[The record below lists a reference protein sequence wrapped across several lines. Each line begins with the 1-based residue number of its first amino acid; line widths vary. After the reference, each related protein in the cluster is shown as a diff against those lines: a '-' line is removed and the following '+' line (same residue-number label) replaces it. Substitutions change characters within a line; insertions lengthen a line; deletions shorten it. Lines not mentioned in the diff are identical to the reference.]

1 MQNYINN
8 LERVDI
14 MTKLLGIVLIIS
26 SIVALIGGTLMG
38 RAYGSDSQITGN
50 LIANIIE
57 QPSVNM
63 GFFDYVQAVSLSYS
77 IMSLIMGLVFL
88 IRV

>member
-26 SIVALIGGTLMG
+26 SIVALIGGTLVG
-38 RAYGSDSQITGN
+38 GAYGSDPKLTGN

-77 IMSLIMGLVFL
+77 IMSLIMGIVFL